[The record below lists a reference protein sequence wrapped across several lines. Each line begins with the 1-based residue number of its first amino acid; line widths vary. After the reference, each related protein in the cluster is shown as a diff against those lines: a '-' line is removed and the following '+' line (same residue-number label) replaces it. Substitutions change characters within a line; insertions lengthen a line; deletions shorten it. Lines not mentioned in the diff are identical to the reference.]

1 MDLNISHNISHNI
14 SLTDEQQDIF
24 RIIKEG
30 SNVLI
35 TGPGGTG
42 KTTLIS
48 FIVSKMSGNIGVT
61 AIGVTAMTGAA
72 AVLINGR
79 TLHSFLGIGL
89 GKECKEVLTS
99 KIRRSSKLVKR
110 WDNLK
115 ILIVDEISMLS
126 EELFEKLNYIA
137 QQIRSDDS
145 PFGGIQL
152 VFCGDFLQLPVI
164 KGEFCFLSDTWKKCN
179 FKVMHL
185 TKIIRQRDEEFQRC
199 LNSARF
205 GNLSEQEL
213 KYILEGYE
221 EPYEEPGET
230 DIKPTEIL
238 CKNID
243 VDNVNSQ
250 ELLKLKSEIL
260 EYALE
265 ISYNP
270 DVYDPV
276 NHKYLF
282 EDVTKICNAQPL
294 LKLSVGAQVMHLV
307 NKDEIVNG
315 SRGVVVRFEDDL
327 PVVKF
332 KNGLTQTIGFHGYE
346 ITEIY
351 DRKTRI
357 IATIYQVPLK
367 LAYAVT
373 VHKSQGMTIDC
384 AIVDL
389 AGVFEYGQ
397 AYVALSRV
405 KDVKGLQLFNAT
417 TKAFKAHPKA
427 LKFYE

>member
-1 MDLNISHNISHNI
+1 MSI
-14 SLTDEQQDIF
+14 SLTDEQQNIF
-24 RIIKEG
+24 RSIKDG

-48 FIVSKMSGNIGVT
+48 FIVLNMSGN
-61 AIGVTAMTGAA
+61 IGVTAMTGAA

-89 GKECKEVLTS
+89 GKESKEVLTS
-99 KIRRSSKLVKR
+99 KISRSSKLIKR
-110 WDNLK
+110 WDSLK
-115 ILIVDEISMLS
+115 MLIVDEVSMLS
-126 EELFEKLNYIA
+126 GELLEKLNYIA
-137 QQIRSDDS
+137 RQIRSDDS
-145 PFGGIQL
+145 AFGGIQL

-164 KGEFCFLSDTWKKCN
+164 NGEFCFLSDVWKKCN

-185 TKIIRQRDEEFQRC
+185 TKIIRQCDEEFQRC

-205 GNLSEQEL
+205 GNISEQEL
-213 KYILEGYE
+213 KYILEGYDGD
-221 EPYEEPGET
+221 GET
-230 DIKPTEIL
+230 DIKPTKIL

-243 VDNVNSQ
+243 VDNVNLQ

-260 EYALE
+260 EYELE
-265 ISYNP
+265 ISRNP
-270 DVYDPV
+270 NVYSTYIEELLKIPRNPKVYDT
-276 NHKYLF
+276 YI
-282 EDVTKICNAQPL
+282 TKICNAQPL

-307 NKDEIVNG
+307 NKDDIVNG
-315 SRGVVVRFEDDL
+315 SRGVVVRFENDL

-332 KNGLTQTIGFHGYE
+332 KNGLTQTIGFHAYE
-346 ITEIY
+346 ITEICEGKQ
-351 DRKTRI
+351 RL

-384 AIVDL
+384 ASVDL
-389 AGVFEYGQ
+389 SGVFEYGQ

-405 KDVKGLQLFNAT
+405 KGVKGLQVFNAT
-417 TKAFKAHPKA
+417 TKAFKAHPHA
-427 LKFYE
+427 LKFYS

>member
-1 MDLNISHNISHNI
+1 MDI

-24 RIIKEG
+24 EIIKQG

-48 FIVSKMSGNIGVT
+48 FIVSNLPGN
-61 AIGVTAMTGAA
+61 IGVTAMTGSA

-89 GKECKEVLTS
+89 GKECKEVLLS
-99 KIRRSSKLVKR
+99 KIRRSSKAIKR
-110 WDNLK
+110 WDSLK

-126 EELFEKLNYIA
+126 KELFEKLEYVA
-137 QQIRSDDS
+137 QQIRSDES
-145 PFGGIQL
+145 PFGGVQL

-164 KGEFCFLSDTWKKCN
+164 NGEFCFLSDIWAKCN
-179 FKVMHL
+179 FRVMHL
-185 TKIIRQRDEEFQRC
+185 TKIIRQCDEKFQKC

-205 GNLSEQEL
+205 GKLSDQEL
-213 KYILEGYE
+213 KYILDG
-221 EPYEEPGET
+221 GNVDDVDD
-230 DIKPTEIL
+230 DIKPTKIL
-238 CKNID
+238 CKNKD
-243 VDNVNSQ
+243 VDDENLQ

-260 EYALE
+260 EYEFE
-265 ISYNP
+265 ISFNP
-270 DVYDPV
+270 DVYVPNV
-276 NHKYLF
+276 HKHLF
-282 EDVTKICNAQPL
+282 EDVTKICNAQPS

-307 NKDEIVNG
+307 NNEKIVNG
-315 SRGVVVRFEDDL
+315 SRGVVVRFDNDL

-332 KNGLTQTIGFHGYE
+332 KNGLTLTIGYHAYD

-351 DRKTRI
+351 NRKTRI
-357 IATIYQVPLK
+357 IATIYQIPLK

-373 VHKSQGMTIDC
+373 AHKSQGMTIDC

-405 KDVKGLQLFNAT
+405 KDVKGLQVLNAT
-417 TKAFKAHPKA
+417 PKAFKAHPSA
-427 LKFYE
+427 LKFYKLYSEL